1 MNDEQMNEKSP
12 FNKFSVGDFL
22 FLVQQVKGLEFILP
36 PSLQKKVK
44 MEINKSS

>member
-1 MNDEQMNEKSP
+1 MNDEQMNEKS